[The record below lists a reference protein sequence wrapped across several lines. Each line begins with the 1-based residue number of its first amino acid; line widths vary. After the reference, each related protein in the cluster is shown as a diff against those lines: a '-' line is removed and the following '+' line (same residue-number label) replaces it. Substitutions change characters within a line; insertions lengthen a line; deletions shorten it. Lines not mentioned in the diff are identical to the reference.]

1 MRIIKIKGRCV
12 PRVSILKSECPDGR
26 RVKDIGEDIGL
37 LRAWKCEGK
46 MKGNM
51 KIEKI
56 KKSSSIA
63 LKVTNIIK
71 IICAVCAG
79 ITIIAGCIMIGLKGV
94 VNDGFAVAMENGLFT
109 EDDLNLSYIDY
120 NGIVGHLVED
130 GYIAE
135 TIGVYIISAGFTLV
149 FMTIVL
155 HFVSRVFKSFME
167 SYSPFQ
173 PGILKNLKIAFVLI
187 TIAALT
193 SSIGIGLII
202 GFAAWCVLN
211 IFEYGCELQKLSD
224 ETL

>member
-1 MRIIKIKGRCV
+1 
-12 PRVSILKSECPDGR
+12 
-26 RVKDIGEDIGL
+26 
-37 LRAWKCEGK
+37 

-56 KKSSSIA
+56 KKSSGIA

-71 IICAVCAG
+71 IICAICAG
-79 ITIIAGCIMIGLKGV
+79 ITIIAGCVMIGFKGAI
-94 VNDGFAVAMENGLFT
+94 NSGFTVAMENGFFT
-109 EDDLNLSYIDY
+109 EDDLELSFIDY

-135 TIGVYIISAGFTLV
+135 TIGLYIITTGITLV
-149 FMTIVL
+149 FITIVL

-173 PGILKNLKIAFVLI
+173 PAILKNLKIAFVLI
-187 TIAALT
+187 TIAAST
-193 SSIGIGLII
+193 SSLGIGLVI